1 LEPFFVLNN
10 KINKKVENMKW
21 KRNDKVIEESIVDYL
36 ANLFDE
42 ELAKNKILKV
52 SIGTDS
58 QKISKTLYRF
68 ATVIL
73 ITATEDLGG
82 GVIWGRGGM
91 IISATYNHDFKK
103 KDLDGKKRDKELVN
117 ERMVF
122 EVGKSIEVATEI
134 AELLDLYEIKMEIH
148 ADINPDPKHDSNK
161 ALQSAVGYILG
172 MGYDFKIKPDAWAA
186 STAADRKC

>member
-1 LEPFFVLNN
+1 ME
-10 KINKKVENMKW
+10 W
-21 KRNDKVIEESIVDYL
+21 KRNNKVIEVSIVDYL
-36 ANLFDE
+36 EKLFDE
-42 ELAKNKILKV
+42 QLEKNYKLKV

-58 QKISKTLYRF
+58 QKITKTLYKL

-73 ITATEDLGG
+73 ITSTEDLGG

-91 IISATYNHDFKK
+91 IVSATYTHDFMK
-103 KDLDGKKRDKELVN
+103 KDVDGKKRDKELVN

-122 EVGKSIEVATEI
+122 EVSKSIEVATQI

-148 ADINPDPKHDSNK
+148 ADINPDPKHESNK

-172 MGYDFKIKPDAWAA
+172 MGYDFKIKPEAWAA
-186 STAADRKC
+186 STAADNKC